1 MKRKKVIASPRVNVV
16 NGIGMT
22 SWSGTHFNYLQLLFF
37 CFQANSS
44 VPCAERSERCSRQI
58 RLAFAVT
65 ITTCHM
71 STVGRWLS
79 WPRLGL
85 GCTLQALILGGLT
98 RITMTP
104 QRCPRYTH
112 EAVRHPPCTSYE
124 SYLNRFRCISHDF
137 SFFGWES
144 MALLASKGRGGPQWP
159 TCPVLLDHAP
169 TMDMLYFKRVTNRI
183 GGNNHPS
190 RTGCDLGCPNNLWNC
205 SRYMVR
211 PAHRWF
217 SLQTYVL
224 RILAQA
230 QPKPRHLK
238 PRTQFGLLRWIART
252 KWHARGQLLK
262 LVHGL
267 VSLVVTQYWQNQSE
281 TIATEQDGKILTYF
295 NQRFQWSH
303 DTVQSS
309 SRVSLAGSVA
319 AVQQVLELWTTA
331 KQERSKTARD
341 RINKQ

>member
-1 MKRKKVIASPRVNVV
+1 
-16 NGIGMT
+16 
-22 SWSGTHFNYLQLLFF
+22 
-37 CFQANSS
+37 
-44 VPCAERSERCSRQI
+44 
-58 RLAFAVT
+58 
-65 ITTCHM
+65 
-71 STVGRWLS
+71 
-79 WPRLGL
+79 
-85 GCTLQALILGGLT
+85 
-98 RITMTP
+98 MTP

-217 SLQTYVL
+217 SLQTCIKIVGENQEQVGTTL
-224 RILAQA
+224 NHVESGSRNDPLTTLLH
-230 QPKPRHLK
+230 PK
-238 PRTQFGLLRWIART
+238 
-252 KWHARGQLLK
+252 
-262 LVHGL
+262 
-267 VSLVVTQYWQNQSE
+267 
-281 TIATEQDGKILTYF
+281 
-295 NQRFQWSH
+295 
-303 DTVQSS
+303 
-309 SRVSLAGSVA
+309 
-319 AVQQVLELWTTA
+319 
-331 KQERSKTARD
+331 
-341 RINKQ
+341 